1 MKNFIFAAIAVIV
14 GVMPAGASDLGG
26 STKDEPTTF
35 PAIYRTAAH
44 FGGGYIGASVNWER
58 LDVDQRGSLDWSQCD
73 NCEHNDAG
81 QVWSGK
87 LPGMSDDAFAG
98 GVQAGYNFELGR
110 VYVGPVVKFD
120 LGGPSA
126 SLKHSFDE
134 NGDVT
139 GELNFDVNWSATV
152 AAKFGVAVTD
162 RIGVYG
168 FAGVG
173 FVDVD
178 VNGNVHA
185 NLGAPIGGIG
195 LNSKAHNDTVT
206 AFTYGVGGDLK
217 ITDRWRAF
225 AEWQRFDLDT
235 FNASGSVLLD
245 CVTYGYKGNAEL
257 DVIRVGVNVAF

>member
-1 MKNFIFAAIAVIV
+1 MKNFILAAIAVIAS
-14 GVMPAGASDLGG
+14 VMPASAADVFGG
-26 STKDEPTTF
+26 STKDAPIEL

-44 FGGGYIGASVNWER
+44 FGGGYVGGSVNWEN
-58 LDVDQRGSLDWSQCD
+58 LDVDQRGSLTFDC
-73 NCEHNDAG
+73 CEYSNPTTIP
-81 QVWSGK
+81 VK
-87 LPGMSDDAFAG
+87 LPGMSDDTFAG

-126 SLKHSFDE
+126 TLKHSFDE
-134 NGDVT
+134 RGDVT
-139 GELNFDVNWSATV
+139 GELNFDVNWSATI
-152 AAKFGVAVTD
+152 AAKFGIAVTD

-185 NLGAPIGGIG
+185 NLGGPIGGIG
-195 LNSKAHNDTVT
+195 LNSAAHNETVT

-245 CVTYGYKGNAEL
+245 CIIYGYKGNAEL
-257 DVIRVGVNVAF
+257 DVIRVGLNVAF